1 MAPGVINIIINIATT
16 NIRLFILSA
25 AIGLFCQPL
34 FADVVK
40 PALVEI
46 NVNSEREISI
56 EIRASIEALLTG
68 INAKYK
74 NTQDAPNAEKYD
86 VLRKMP
92 ADELQQAF
100 VTFQQHFLNSVMLKV
115 GQMNGDLK
123 SRDWKNKTLQV
134 LPLQVESVVIPPTGY
149 TKVPRISVIQLTAYL
164 PKSADSLQWY
174 YPEAFGDNAVRV
186 RQVDEKSEQWHW
198 SQWQWLRKD
207 KISEPFSLTELVAQ
221 ASIIEVVTSYIVIG
235 FEHIVPKGLD
245 HILFILGLFL
255 LASHW
260 RPLLW
265 QVTMFT
271 VAHTITLAL
280 AMNHLVELPASIV
293 EPLIALSIAYVGIE
307 NLTAK
312 ELHKSR
318 LGLVFIFGLLHGLGF
333 ASVLTDFGMPK
344 NDFTV
349 ALISFNIGV
358 ELGQIA
364 VISAAFIAVGC
375 CFWLAFKKRR
385 FNLFLFDSNM
395 QQIYRKVVVLPGSIL
410 IALIGLYWF
419 VERLELF

>member
-1 MAPGVINIIINIATT
+1 MVSGFINIIINITT
-16 NIRLFILSA
+16 INIRLFVLSA
-25 AIGLFCQPL
+25 TICLFCQPL

-74 NTQDAPNAEKYD
+74 NTQDAPTAEKYD
-86 VLRKMP
+86 ELRKMP
-92 ADELQQAF
+92 ANELQQVFVAF
-100 VTFQQHFLNSVMLKV
+100 KQHLLNSVVLKV
-115 GQMNGDLK
+115 GQ
-123 SRDWKNKTLQV
+123 RNKTLQV
-134 LPLQVESVVIPPTGY
+134 LSLDIESVVIPPTGY
-149 TKVPRISVIQLTAYL
+149 TKVPRISVIQLTADL
-164 PKSADSLQWY
+164 PESADSLQWY

-186 RQVDEKSEQWHW
+186 RQIDKKSEQWHW

-207 KISEPFSLTELVAQ
+207 KTSEVFSLTELVAK
-221 ASIIEVVTSYIVIG
+221 ASIVEVVASYIVIG

-255 LASHW
+255 LANHW

-280 AMNHLVELPASIV
+280 AMNHLVELPATVV

-307 NLTAK
+307 NLYAK
-312 ELHKSR
+312 KLHKSR
-318 LGLVFIFGLLHGLGF
+318 LVLVFIFGLLHGLGF

-349 ALISFNIGV
+349 ALISFNVGV

-364 VISAAFIAVGC
+364 VISAAFIAVFIVAGS
-375 CFWLAFKKRR
+375 CFWSVFKRQR
-385 FNLFLFDSNM
+385 FNLFLFDSNV
-395 QQIYRKVVVLPGSIL
+395 QQIYRKVVVQPGSIL

-419 VERLELF
+419 IERLELF

>member
-1 MAPGVINIIINIATT
+1 MASSFIKIIINITRI
-16 NIRLFILSA
+16 NIRLFILSV
-25 AIGLFCQPL
+25 AICLFCQPL

-46 NVNSEREISI
+46 NVNNDREISI

-86 VLRKMP
+86 VLRKMS

-100 VTFQQHFLNSVMLKV
+100 VTFQQHFLNSVMLTV
-115 GQMNGDLK
+115 GRRNE
-123 SRDWKNKTLQV
+123 LQEV
-134 LPLQVESVVIPPTGY
+134 LPLQLESVVIPPRGY
-149 TKVPRISVIQLTAYL
+149 TKIPRISVIQLTADL
-164 PKSADSLQWY
+164 PESANALQWY

-186 RQVDEKSEQWHW
+186 RQIDKKSEQWHW

-207 KISEPFSLTELVAQ
+207 KTSEPFSLTELVAK
-221 ASIIEVVTSYIVIG
+221 ASIVEVVASYIAIG

-255 LASHW
+255 LANHW

-280 AMNHLVELPASIV
+280 AMNHVVELPATVV

-307 NLTAK
+307 NLTTK
-312 ELHKSR
+312 KLHKSR
-318 LGLVFIFGLLHGLGF
+318 LVLVFIFGLLHGLGF

-349 ALISFNIGV
+349 ALISFNVGV

-364 VISAAFIAVGC
+364 VISAAFIVASIVAGS
-375 CFWLAFKKRR
+375 CFWFVFKGQK
-385 FNLFLFDSNM
+385 FNLFLFDSNV
-395 QQIYRKVVVLPGSIL
+395 QQIYRKVVVQPGSIL

-419 VERLELF
+419 IERLELF

>member
-1 MAPGVINIIINIATT
+1 MASPFINSFFQ
-16 NIRLFILSA
+16 IRLFILLVIFS
-25 AIGLFCQPL
+25 LFCPPL

-46 NVNSEREISI
+46 NVSSEREISI

-74 NTQDAPNAEKYD
+74 NTQDAPNAKKYD
-86 VLRKMP
+86 ELRKMP
-92 ADELQQAF
+92 ANELQQAF
-100 VTFQQHFLNSVMLKV
+100 VTFQQHFLNSVVLKV
-115 GQMNGDLK
+115 GQ
-123 SRDWKNKTLQV
+123 RNKTLQV
-134 LPLQVESVVIPPTGY
+134 LSLDIESVVIPPTGY
-149 TKVPRISVIQLTAYL
+149 TKVPRISVIQLTADL
-164 PKSADSLQWY
+164 PESADALQWY

-186 RQVDEKSEQWHW
+186 RQIDKKSEQWHW

-207 KISEPFSLTELVAQ
+207 KISEPFSLTELVAK
-221 ASIIEVVTSYIVIG
+221 ASIIEVVASYIVIG

-255 LASHW
+255 LANHW

-280 AMNHLVELPASIV
+280 AMNHLVELPTSIV

-307 NLTAK
+307 NLYAK
-312 ELHKSR
+312 KLHKSR
-318 LGLVFIFGLLHGLGF
+318 LVLVFLFGLLHGLGF

-349 ALISFNIGV
+349 ALISFNVGV

-364 VISAAFIAVGC
+364 VISAAFIAVFIVASSY
-375 CFWLAFKKRR
+375 FWFVFKGQR
-385 FNLFLFDSNM
+385 FNLFLFDSNV
-395 QQIYRKVVVLPGSIL
+395 QQIYRKVVVQPGSIL

-419 VERLELF
+419 IERLELF